1 MVFCPVTCKAFFSS
15 VAMQLAKQTQTQY
28 NVSSSAGQP
37 NEKSLLEGLYSICK
51 QYEEMVLLPTCE
63 KKLKF

>member
-1 MVFCPVTCKAFFSS
+1 MQGILSS

-37 NEKSLLEGLYSICK
+37 NEKSLLEGL
-51 QYEEMVLLPTCE
+51 
-63 KKLKF
+63 